1 MQNTSDCIIYSTY
14 QKEDR
19 VATVV
24 KHRISNSWGV
34 HMKIGNK
41 PGLLE
46 FYPTHSEVWA
56 EECAEN
62 FVEGI
67 KQL

>member
-1 MQNTSDCIIYSTY
+1 
-14 QKEDR
+14 
-19 VATVV
+19 
-24 KHRISNSWGV
+24 
-34 HMKIGNK
+34 MKIGNK